1 MRILVAEDNAVNR
14 ELVRHIL
21 TQLGHSVCLA
31 HNGREVLAR
40 HAEQPFDLILM
51 DYCMPD
57 MDGLEA
63 CTKIREREGKDARR
77 TPIIALTAHAVKGD
91 RDACIAAGMDDYLI
105 KPVRRDSLVE
115 VIQRVQAT
123 LSGDAPAAT
132 VRRLLQPWEG
142 VDAEI
147 LYKLG
152 PMMVESTNTSLAELR
167 AALAATD
174 WPKLQREAHSLK
186 GSLGL
191 FHAPLVVGTA
201 RQLEDAA
208 RRGDGAAAQQILT
221 ALAAEVAAVQIEVR
235 ERCAAGP
242 A

>member
-21 TQLGHSVCLA
+21 TQLGHQVCLA
-31 HNGREVLAR
+31 ANGREVVGR

-63 CTKIREREGKDARR
+63 CLKIREREGREGRR

-91 RDACIAAGMDDYLI
+91 RDACLAAGMDDYLI
-105 KPVRRDSLVE
+105 KPVRRDGLVE
-115 VIQRVQAT
+115 VLQRVQA
-123 LSGDAPAAT
+123 SQGGAPVTT

-152 PMMVESTNTSLAELR
+152 PMMVESTNTSLADLR
-167 AALAATD
+167 TALAAAD

-208 RRGDGAAAQQILT
+208 RRGDGTAAAQILT
-221 ALAAEVAAVQIEVR
+221 ALTAEVAAVQLEVR